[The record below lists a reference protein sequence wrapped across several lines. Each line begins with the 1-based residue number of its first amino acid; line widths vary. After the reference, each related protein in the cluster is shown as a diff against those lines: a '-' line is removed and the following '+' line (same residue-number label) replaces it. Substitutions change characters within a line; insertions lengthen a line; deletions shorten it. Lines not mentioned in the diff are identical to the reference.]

1 MVYDV
6 HAHCI
11 PPEFRVWLESSG
23 PDVGLEIV
31 DQGRGTCVRFN
42 GQFTTAPL
50 RDDLGDV
57 GTRVEAMDRMGV
69 TKQLLAGWVDLAGYD
84 LEPSRGATYARAHND
99 ALAEHASS
107 IPDRFLSLAT
117 VPLQD
122 PSAAAGELA
131 RAMSELGMVGAQI
144 ATTVGTDW
152 VDQRPLDEFWE
163 AATELGALIV
173 LHPMA
178 PLTGVDLDRYFMSNA
193 VGRPAETTICL
204 AGLIFSGVFDRHPSL
219 ALCAVHGGGFA
230 PYQVGRM
237 NRAYLAKPELAGKQI
252 SKLPGDY
259 LSNLYFDTV
268 VHDPDVL
275 RFLIDSFGADHVM
288 LGTDYPF
295 EMGDDDPVALVD
307 SVPGITTEEREAI
320 LTGNVERLLGTGT

>member
-11 PPEFRVWLESSG
+11 PPQFRAWLESGG
-23 PDVGLEIV
+23 PRVGLEML

-50 RDDLGDV
+50 REDLGDIEA
-57 GTRVEAMDRMGV
+57 RIEAMDRMGV

-84 LEPSRGATYARAHND
+84 LEPSRGVTYARAHND
-99 ALAEHASS
+99 ALAEHASEV
-107 IPDRFLSLAT
+107 PDRLLSLAT

-122 PSAAAGELA
+122 PSAAADELA
-131 RAMSELGMVGAQI
+131 RAMGELGMVGAQI
-144 ATTVGTDW
+144 ATTVGSEW
-152 VDQRPLDEFWE
+152 LDQRPLDDFWE
-163 AATELGALIV
+163 AAAELGALVV

-193 VGRPAETTICL
+193 IGRPAETTIAL
-204 AGLIFSGVFDRHPSL
+204 AGLIYSGVFDCNEDL

-237 NRAYLAKPELAGKQI
+237 NRAYLAKPEAAGKQI

-259 LSNLYFDTV
+259 LSRLYFDTV
-268 VHDPDVL
+268 VHDPAVL

-307 SVPGITTEEREAI
+307 SVPGITAAQREVI
-320 LTGNVERLLGTGT
+320 LSGNVERLLGGSP